1 MSKIKN
7 FMMDVQEVV
16 WYFFDADGLLVDQNA
31 TTTDIINAVKKAFP
45 NSTMAVEIAEK
56 EIFDIQTGDHFSY

>member
-16 WYFFDADGLLVDQNA
+16 WDFFDADGLFIDQYA
-31 TTTDIINAVKKAFP
+31 KTADVINAVKKVFP
-45 NSTMAVEIAEK
+45 NSTMAIEIAEK

>member
-7 FMMDVQEVV
+7 FMMGVQEVV
-16 WYFFDADGLLVDQNA
+16 WDFFDADGLLVDPNG
-31 TTTDIINAVKKAFP
+31 TTADVINAVKKKFP
-45 NSTMAVEIAEK
+45 NSTMAIEIAEK

>member
-16 WYFFDADGLLVDQNA
+16 WDFFDADGLLVDPNG
-31 TTTDIINAVKKAFP
+31 TTADVINAVKKKFP
-45 NSTMAVEIAEK
+45 NSTMAIEIAEK

>member
-16 WYFFDADGLLVDQNA
+16 WDFFDADGLLVDPNG
-31 TTTDIINAVKKAFP
+31 TTADVINAVKKKFP
-45 NSTMAVEIAEK
+45 NSTMAIEIAEK
-56 EIFDIQTGDHFSY
+56 EIFDIQTGDHFS

>member
-16 WYFFDADGLLVDQNA
+16 WDFFDADGLFIDQNA
-31 TTTDIINAVKKAFP
+31 TTADVINAVKKAFT

-56 EIFDIQTGDHFSY
+56 EIFDIQTGEHFSY

>member
-1 MSKIKN
+1 MSKLKGFI
-7 FMMDVQEVV
+7 MDVQEFV
-16 WYFFDADGLLVDQNA
+16 WDFFDEDGLLVDQNA

-45 NSTMAVEIAEK
+45 NSTMAIEIAEK

>member
-16 WYFFDADGLLVDQNA
+16 WDFFDADGLLVAPNG
-31 TTTDIINAVKKAFP
+31 TTADVINAVKKKFP
-45 NSTMAVEIAEK
+45 NSTMAIEIAEK